1 MCEANKL
8 GKKMK
13 KGIRKIIN
21 TMPFPANMDAV
32 QTFLSGYSD
41 QVEEID
47 CYSSIGTEG
56 MEREINVKFFN
67 EDMLSVF
74 ADNKTENME
83 RYIINL
89 DGAEDRSFY
98 YTKDGSQPWIG

>member
-1 MCEANKL
+1 MSKENTL
-8 GKKMK
+8 EKKMK

-74 ADNKTENME
+74 ADNKE

>member
-1 MCEANKL
+1 
-8 GKKMK
+8 
-13 KGIRKIIN
+13 
-21 TMPFPANMDAV
+21 
-32 QTFLSGYSD
+32 
-41 QVEEID
+41 
-47 CYSSIGTEG
+47 

>member
-1 MCEANKL
+1 MTSTITLDDLINKVHHIIEYTQ
-8 GKKMK
+8 KK
-13 KGIRKIIN
+13 KITNDPLLNPI
-21 TMPFPANMDAV
+21 
-32 QTFLSGYSD
+32 LSVDD
-41 QVEEID
+41 Q
-47 CYSSIGTEG
+47 
-56 MEREINVKFFN
+56 INVKFFN

-89 DGAEDRSFY
+89 DGAENRSFY

>member
-1 MCEANKL
+1 MSKENTL
-8 GKKMK
+8 EKKMK

-74 ADNKTENME
+74 ADNME